1 MDDQKRAEKERKKA
15 EAKASRDVMNTLKL
29 REQMTLKA
37 GFGGLVSNGVSI
49 GFGRNSDQWY
59 AIAGCHATMR
69 YGAVD
74 NHQSAGKMAVGYAVG
89 GWKGAAVG
97 GAMGTTVQNI
107 YVDVTWPNGY
117 TISGL
122 GTGEG
127 DALKFIELVN
137 RLSQRPN

>member
-1 MDDQKRAEKERKKA
+1 MDDEKRAIRERKKA
-15 EAKASRDVMNTLKL
+15 EAKASREVMNSLKL

-59 AIAGCHATMR
+59 AIKDCHATMR

-74 NHQSAGKMAVGYAVG
+74 SHQSAGRMAAGYAVG
-89 GWKGAAVG
+89 EWKGAAVG
-97 GAMGTTVQNI
+97 SAMGVTAQNI

-117 TISGL
+117 TMSGL
-122 GTGEG
+122 GVGEA

-137 RLSQRPN
+137 RLAQR